1 VAPQLPDRYQTQV
14 RLGRDGDIDEWL
26 ATDTALDRP
35 VLIRVLSP
43 DADPDRVAQFVA
55 SVRAAARVEHVHLA
69 GIYEVK
75 ESQKGGAYA
84 AIEWN
89 GGVSIADRLAAGE
102 TLPVSEF
109 LPNAAG
115 LAEGLAALH
124 EAGVMHGAIDA
135 GAIVFSAAHPAKL
148 SSYGARPRATD
159 PAADTAALAT
169 ALRIAVTGSA
179 SPDIRPSHLV
189 EGLPPSVD
197 RAIRLAESGTFDAAA
212 LGSALRAIP
221 STLPPPRRPGWSWR
235 WTIPAI
241 LLLVS
246 ATLIAGVGL
255 AIDVDPDSP
264 FLFPAT
270 PPAVSSTT
278 TATTAATTTTLL
290 PEPGPGILAA
300 QPAVYDPFGDQSERD
315 RDLPNLVDQDPA
327 TTWRTERYLDPL
339 NLIKPGVGV
348 TFQLGGPPGSVE
360 VRASRGT
367 GFSIRWAPA
376 IPTDFNDWE
385 TIASGSVLD
394 APTVLQLPDRDGG
407 DWLLWFTELPE
418 QAEGEYYTTVSEVT
432 FRP

>member
-43 DADPDRVAQFVA
+43 DADPERVTQFVTA
-55 SVRAAARVEHVHLA
+55 IRAAARVEHVHLA
-69 GIYEVK
+69 GIYEVNR
-75 ESQKGGAYA
+75 SQKGGAYA

-89 GGVSIADRLAAGE
+89 GGVSIADRLTAGE

-124 EAGVMHGAIDA
+124 AAGVVHGAIDA

-148 SSYGARPRATD
+148 SSYGARPRSTTA
-159 PAADTAALAT
+159 AADTAALAT

-189 EGLPPSVD
+189 EGLPASVD
-197 RAIRLAESGTFDAAA
+197 NAIRLAESGIFDAAA

-221 STLPPPRRPGWSWR
+221 SALPPSKRPGWSWR
-235 WTIPAI
+235 WTIPAV
-241 LLLVS
+241 LLLAS
-246 ATLIAGVGL
+246 ATLIAGIGL
-255 AIDVDPDSP
+255 AIPVDPDSP

-270 PPAVSSTT
+270 PPAAST
-278 TATTAATTTTLL
+278 TATSTTLTPSTTL
-290 PEPGPGILAA
+290 PEAPPGILSA
-300 QPAVYDPFGDQSERD
+300 QPAVYDPFGDQSERN

-327 TTWRTERYLDPL
+327 TSWRTERYLDPL
-339 NLIKPGVGV
+339 NLIKPGVGII
-348 TFQLGGPPGSVE
+348 FQVGGAPGSVE
-360 VRASRGT
+360 IQASPGT
-367 GFSIRWAPA
+367 GFSIKWADA
-376 IPTDFNDWE
+376 IPADFDNWE
-385 TIASGSVLD
+385 NISSGSVSD
-394 APTVLQLPDRDGG
+394 APPVLRLPDRDDGY
-407 DWLLWFTELPE
+407 WLLWFTDLPR
-418 QAEGEYYTTVSEVT
+418 QAESEYYTSVSEVT